1 MKHMGMVKGFS
12 FPVTQRLVGEED
24 VTATPKAGRRP
35 TKKHGDG
42 AKARYCVICGAEIV
56 DPLKKSYCSPTCA
69 SEGKARRQAAWRK
82 RKAERAKSI

>member
-12 FPVTQRLVGEED
+12 FPVTQRIVGEEEPEP
-24 VTATPKAGRRP
+24 VKRRKAGGNP
-35 TKKHGDG
+35 N
-42 AKARYCVICGAEIV
+42 ARHCVICGAEIV

-82 RKAERAKSI
+82 RNAKRAKSA